1 MDELALKWRNSMPFS
16 EKGYPRV
23 VFAPMSKW
31 EKIGTPD
38 VVLVFANADQM
49 SALVTMLG
57 SHNGEALNTLAP
69 FGAACHS
76 IVFAV
81 DQIEKEKPMAI
92 MGLFDISQRREA
104 LAGNLTLTMPYAL
117 WTGLYDDLDKS
128 CLTTHAW
135 KEIEKR
141 L

>member
-104 LAGNLTLTMPYAL
+104 LAGNLTLTMPDAL
-117 WTGLYDDLDKS
+117 WTGLYDALDKS

>member
-1 MDELALKWRNSMPFS
+1 M
-16 EKGYPRV
+16 
-23 VFAPMSKW
+23 
-31 EKIGTPD
+31 
-38 VVLVFANADQM
+38 VLVFANADQI

-76 IVFAV
+76 IVYAV
-81 DQIEKEKPMAI
+81 DQMEKEKPKAI

-104 LAGNLTLTMPYAL
+104 LADSLSLTMPYAL
-117 WTGLYDDLDKS
+117 WAGLSDDLDKS